1 MSEEELT
8 PRYLP
13 DHLRGRTRQVK
24 RVGVLDELR
33 GLCVLLMLV
42 YHGLYD
48 AVYIFGWDF
57 PAYRGPFFTGMQ
69 IFIAWNF
76 IFVSGISCRYS
87 RSNVR
92 RGLITLGL
100 GITVSL
106 VTWFFMPG
114 QMIWFGILHFLGTA
128 MLLFGLFGRALEKLP
143 TLLGMAICAL
153 LFVFTFNLPSGTVGL
168 PYLFEFALPD
178 WLYAYPWLLPL
189 GIGGSGSDYF
199 PLFPW
204 IFLFLPGTFLGR
216 EFIAN
221 RMPGWLYR
229 NHIHFFAGVGKH
241 TLLIYM
247 VHQPVLYG
255 VLWVVFWVV
264 NRVYAL

>member
-1 MSEEELT
+1 MQEEELTT

-13 DHLRGRTRQVK
+13 EYSRGRARKVQ

-48 AVYIFGWDF
+48 VVYLFGVDY
-57 PAYRGPFFTGMQ
+57 PAYRGPFWDGVQ

-87 RSNVR
+87 RSNIR

-100 GITVSL
+100 GVAVSL
-106 VTWFFMPG
+106 VTYFFMPG

-128 MLLFGLFGRALEKLP
+128 MILYGLVGKALDRLP
-143 TLLGMAICAL
+143 TLAGMALCAL
-153 LFVFTFNLPSGTVGL
+153 LFVFTFNLPDGTVGL
-168 PYLFEFALPD
+168 PGLFELALPAG
-178 WLYAYPWLLPL
+178 LYGYSWLLPL

-204 IFLFLPGTFLGR
+204 IFLFLGGSFLGR
-216 EFIAN
+216 EFLAN
-221 RMPGWLYR
+221 RMPGFFYR
-229 NHIHFFAGVGKH
+229 NHIHFFARIGRH
-241 TLLIYM
+241 TIVIYM
-247 VHQPVLYG
+247 LHQPVLYG
-255 VLWVVFWVV
+255 LLWVGFWIAG
-264 NRVYAL
+264 RM